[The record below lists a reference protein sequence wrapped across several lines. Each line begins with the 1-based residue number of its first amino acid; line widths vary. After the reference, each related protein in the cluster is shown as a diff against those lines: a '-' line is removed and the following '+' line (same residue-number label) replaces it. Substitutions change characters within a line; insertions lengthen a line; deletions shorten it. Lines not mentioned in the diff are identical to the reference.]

1 MAQKVAQLTV
11 ANYMTPKP
19 ITVSPDV
26 SFFTA
31 VTTMY
36 KQGIGNLV
44 VKKEGKVTGLI
55 TEREI
60 LQYLVNE
67 QQITDKPMSHIA
79 THLFSRVSPETTLL
93 DAAKTMVQEKRKLL
107 VFDNEK
113 FVGIITTSDI
123 LRGLRTLSITPSLDD
138 VIRSKVYSCLHNDP
152 IFDQVK
158 LMHEKRIGSVIVT
171 KDERPYGIFTER
183 DLICNLLA
191 IESKMD
197 EEVGRYCSTPL
208 MTANFG
214 INALE
219 AALIMADKKIKRLPL
234 IKNGKIASIVCATDL
249 LRSYST
255 KQFK

>member
-44 VKKEGKVTGLI
+44 VKKEGNVTGLI
-55 TEREI
+55 TERQI

-79 THLFSRVSPETTLL
+79 THLFSTVTPETTLL
-93 DAAKTMVQEKRKLL
+93 DATKVMVQKKRRVL
-107 VFDNEK
+107 VYDNEK
-113 FVGIITTSDI
+113 LVGIITTSDI
-123 LRGLRTLSITPSLDD
+123 LRGLRTLPIALPLEE
-138 VIRSKVYSCLHNDP
+138 VLRAKVYSCSYNAP

-158 LMHEKRIGSVIVT
+158 IMHEKRIGSIIVT
-171 KDERPYGIFTER
+171 KNERPYGIFTER

-197 EEVGRYCSTPL
+197 EEVGRYCSAPL
-208 MTANFG
+208 MTANYG
-214 INALE
+214 INTRE
-219 AALIMADKKIKRLPL
+219 AAIIMADKKIKRLPL
-234 IKNGKIASIVCATDL
+234 VKDGEIASIVCGADL
-249 LRSYST
+249 LRAYST
-255 KQFK
+255 K